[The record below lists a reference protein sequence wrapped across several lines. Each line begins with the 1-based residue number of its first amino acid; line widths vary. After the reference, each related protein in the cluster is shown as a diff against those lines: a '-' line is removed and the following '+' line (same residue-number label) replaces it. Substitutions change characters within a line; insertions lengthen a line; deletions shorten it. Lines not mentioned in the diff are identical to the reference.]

1 MTFEKGVRYTDAVGR
16 RWKVVKVIHQGDH
29 NILLVRR
36 RFRTEVALTDP
47 DWEGTA
53 TILFSE
59 FGFTTL
65 YESDA
70 E

>member
-1 MTFEKGVRYTDAVGR
+1 MSFEKGARYTDAVGR
-16 RWKVVKVIHQGDH
+16 KWKVVKVIHQGDH
-29 NILLVRR
+29 DILLVRR
-36 RFRTEVALTDP
+36 RLKMEVALTNP
-47 DWEGTA
+47 DWAGTA
-53 TILFSE
+53 TVLFSE